1 MFYVIKIFLGYV
13 SYPFLVQQAA
23 YTKEKLM
30 TRQLKMYF
38 KGGNG
43 MSDNGNNLPE
53 IPFGNRDDANGMAS
67 QALQQWAER
76 YYAKMVEEK
85 QAEEEPSML
94 DQLLDKVGEYVDQE
108 IEQLPAEEQ
117 EAAVMK
123 LAETADTLVDTLDKA
138 YTVTEKACD
147 SIIDSLDE
155 LENGLISGNWL
166 LVVGCLA

>member
-1 MFYVIKIFLGYV
+1 
-13 SYPFLVQQAA
+13 
-23 YTKEKLM
+23 
-30 TRQLKMYF
+30 
-38 KGGNG
+38 

-85 QAEEEPSML
+85 QVEEAPSML
-94 DQLLDKVGEYVDQE
+94 DQLMEKAGNWVDQK
-108 IEQLPAEEQ
+108 IEELPAEEQ

-123 LAETADTLVDTLDKA
+123 LAETADTLVDAIDKA

-155 LENGLISGNWL
+155 LEKWIDKW
-166 LVVGCLA
+166 